1 MESSFQV
8 KTEHFE
14 GPLDLLLSLI
24 EKRKL
29 LINEISLAQ
38 IADDYLTYVRS
49 IADMPLK
56 DTAQFLLVASTL
68 VLIKSRSLL
77 PALALTTEEERSIG
91 DLERRLKLY
100 ERYRALSVGL
110 RDRFGRE
117 VLFAR
122 SENGAR
128 VTVFAPDEETT
139 VPSVRAAVAGVIARF
154 PKAVALPQVVVK
166 KIMSIEDMMER
177 LRTRVGAAL
186 KMSFKEFVGKTAT
199 EKKEVIVG
207 FLALLELMREG
218 VIDAVQNARFDDI
231 SVESQ
236 EVGVPKYL

>member
-1 MESSFQV
+1 MESAFQV
-8 KTEHFE
+8 KTQTFE

-29 LINEISLAQ
+29 LINEITLSQ
-38 IADDYLTYVRS
+38 IAYDYLIYVRS
-49 IADMPLK
+49 ISDMPLK

-77 PALALTTEEERSIG
+77 PTLALTTEEERSIG

-110 RDRFGRE
+110 KDRFGKTMLFPRRE
-117 VLFAR
+117 G
-122 SENGAR
+122 GAT
-128 VTVFAPDEETT
+128 VPVFAPDAETA
-139 VPSVRAAVAGVIARF
+139 VPSIRTAVAGVIARF
-154 PKAVALPQVVVK
+154 PKAIVLPKIVVQ

-177 LRTRVGAAL
+177 LRDRVSSAL
-186 KMSFKEFVGKTAT
+186 KMSFKDFVGKTAT

-218 VIDAVQNARFDDI
+218 VIDAVQHARFDDI
-231 SVESQ
+231 S
-236 EVGVPKYL
+236 

>member
-1 MESSFQV
+1 MEPTFQV
-8 KTEHFE
+8 KTQAFE

-38 IADDYLTYVRS
+38 IADDYLVYVRS

-77 PALALTTEEERSIG
+77 PTLQLTTEEERTIG

-100 ERYRALSVGL
+100 EKYRALSLGL
-110 RDRFGRE
+110 KDRFGG
-117 VLFAR
+117 VLLFAR
-122 SENGAR
+122 SESGAP
-128 VTVFAPDEETT
+128 VTVFAPDQETT
-139 VPSVRAAVAGVIARF
+139 ASSVRTAVAGVIARF
-154 PKAVALPQVVVK
+154 PKVAVLPQVVVK

-177 LRTRVGAAL
+177 LRTRVSTAL
-186 KMSFKEFVGKTAT
+186 KMSFKDFVGKTAT

-218 VIDAVQNARFDDI
+218 VIDAVQHARFDDI

>member
-1 MESSFQV
+1 MEPTFQV
-8 KTEHFE
+8 KTQVFE

-29 LINEISLAQ
+29 LINEITLSQ
-38 IADDYLTYVRS
+38 IADDYLAYVRS

-77 PALALTTEEERSIG
+77 PSLPLTTEEERSIG

-110 RDRFGRE
+110 KERFGKE
-117 VLFAR
+117 ILFAR
-122 SENGAR
+122 PEGGAT
-128 VTVFAPDEETT
+128 VPVFAPDQETA
-139 VPSVRAAVAGVIARF
+139 PAPLRAAIAGVIARF
-154 PKAVALPQVVVK
+154 PKAIELPKVVVK
-166 KIMSIEDMMER
+166 KIMSIEEMMDR
-177 LRTRVGAAL
+177 LRTRVSTAL
-186 KMSFKEFVGKTAT
+186 RMSFKDFVGKTAT

>member
-1 MESSFQV
+1 MEPTFQV
-8 KTEHFE
+8 KTQTFE

-29 LINEISLAQ
+29 LINEITLSQ
-38 IADDYLTYVRS
+38 IADDYLAYVRS

-77 PALALTTEEERSIG
+77 PSLPLTTEEERSIG

-100 ERYRALSVGL
+100 EQYRALSVGL
-110 RDRFGRE
+110 KDRFGKTM
-117 VLFAR
+117 LFAR
-122 SENGAR
+122 REGGAQ
-128 VTVFAPDEETT
+128 VHVFAPDQETT
-139 VPSVRAAVAGVIARF
+139 TPSVRSAVAGVIARF
-154 PKAVALPQVVVK
+154 PKAVVLPQVVVK

-177 LRTRVGAAL
+177 LRTRVSTAL
-186 KMSFKEFVGKTAT
+186 KMSFKDFVGKTAT

-218 VIDAVQNARFDDI
+218 VIDAVQHARFDDI